1 MQGLRKLL
9 SWLAG
14 STLLAA
20 AATAA
25 LPGTAT
31 AAGERLGHAVAGQPY
46 KNRPTD
52 KTTDWLGSYTWRNQQ
67 VWCVQFALHEPTD
80 DVDFQPGGPL
90 TTKWGEPLAPEVA
103 AKVSYLL
110 LRYQNTTSADEAA
123 ALAHLLHSWTAGTT
137 DPKRLDPGNGFETIG
152 YNVQSHLDELG
163 KKQPKAK
170 EAVGRLEADA
180 EAHRGPWQLTLTPPK
195 QAQTVGK
202 ADKWTVQ
209 VVSATG
215 KPVGGV
221 PVQLTATEGT
231 LGGDAA
237 GGSAKTP
244 ADGAPLAVDVTPTG
258 FTPKLA
264 ASVRA
269 PSAQPVLLKPGKA
282 GVQQVI
288 TTGGETPLNKEGTV
302 PARNAPS
309 QVTVSKV
316 DASTGAAIA
325 GVSLRVTA
333 ADRTSP
339 ALKQD
344 DGKLTGQDG
353 KPLVVRTG
361 QDGKAAVPDL
371 KTPQEVCL
379 IETEAA
385 PGYDKGFDAKNPPT
399 VCGSLTPGS
408 TLALTLVNKPNPAP
422 KPVVP
427 VTIPA
432 GSEPATGVASTMTV
446 LTPAGILG
454 LGALTLLGAGLGG
467 ALCWRRLVTRRSGGR

>member
-9 SWLAG
+9 TWLAG

-20 AATAA
+20 AATVAV
-25 LPGTAT
+25 PGSAT
-31 AAGERLGHAVAGQPY
+31 AAGERLGHNVKAQPY
-46 KNRPTD
+46 KGQRHD
-52 KTTDWLGSYTWRNQQ
+52 TDWLGSYTWRGQQ
-67 VWCVQFALHEPTD
+67 VWCVQFALNEPSD

-90 TTKWGEPLAPEVA
+90 TTKWGEPLSAEVA

-137 DPKRLDPGNGFETIG
+137 DQGRLDPNNGYETIG
-152 YNVQSHLDELG
+152 YNVQYHLDELA
-163 KKQPKAK
+163 KTKPKAK
-170 EAVGRLEADA
+170 EAVARLEADA
-180 EAHRGPWQLTLTPPK
+180 EAHRGPWKLTLTPPK

-221 PVQLTATEGT
+221 PVQLTVTGGT

-237 GGSAKTP
+237 GGTAKTP
-244 ADGAPLAVDVTPTG
+244 ANGAPLAVDLTPTG
-258 FTPKLA
+258 LNPKLA

-269 PSAQPVLLKPGKA
+269 PSAQPVLLKPNKP

-288 TTGGETPLNKEGTV
+288 TTGGETPLSQEGTV
-302 PARNAPS
+302 TARNAPGE
-309 QVTVSKV
+309 VKVSKV
-316 DASTGAAIA
+316 DASTGAAIS
-325 GVSLRVTA
+325 GVALRVTA
-333 ADRTSP
+333 ADKTSP
-339 ALKQD
+339 ALRQD
-344 DGKLTGQDG
+344 DGKLTGSDG

-361 QDGKAAVPDL
+361 KDGTAAVPDL

-379 IETEAA
+379 VEVEAA

-399 VCGSLTPGS
+399 ACGTLTPGS

-427 VTIPA
+427 ITIPA
-432 GSEPATGVASTMTV
+432 GSEQAAGVAPTRTV
-446 LTPAGILG
+446 LTPAGVFG

-467 ALCWRRLVTRRSGGR
+467 ALCWRRLAVRRAGRR